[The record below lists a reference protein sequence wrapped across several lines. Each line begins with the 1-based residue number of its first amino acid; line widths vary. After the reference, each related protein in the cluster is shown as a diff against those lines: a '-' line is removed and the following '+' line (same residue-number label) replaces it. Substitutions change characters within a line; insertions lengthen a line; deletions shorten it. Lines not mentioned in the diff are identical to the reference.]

1 MMQKKFT
8 ILSYFKIQS
17 MKFCVYIFL
26 FAVVFRPAFPVL
38 DYVLNYHYIST
49 QLCENKNTPEM
60 GCNGKC
66 HLKKELAK
74 TYKND
79 VPASNEKKN
88 EITETV
94 ILFLVNIPVFSFE
107 SDQKTTLKI
116 NSAYRNLY
124 AHLDTAFIFRPPVFS
139 C

>member
-1 MMQKKFT
+1 
-8 ILSYFKIQS
+8 

-26 FAVVFRPAFPVL
+26 FAVVFRPAFPIL
-38 DYVLNYHYIST
+38 DYALNYQYIST
-49 QLCENKNTPEM
+49 QLCENKNTPEL

-79 VPASNEKKN
+79 VPASNEKKS

-94 ILFLVNIPVFSFE
+94 VLFLVNIPVFSFE
-107 SDQKTTLKI
+107 NELKSTLEI
-116 NSAYRNLY
+116 NSAYKNLY
-124 AHLDTAFIFRPPVFS
+124 THLDAVFLFRPPVFS
-139 C
+139 F